1 LTKNRHLTVSKKK
14 KLTSMGYTHKRQVY
28 EMFLHFSLVKYGIVM
43 DVVFLDI
50 LNEEKLSNI
59 LQIFQFIGVLN
70 MRRYLLA
77 LTILLGILILTACNN
92 NNAEN
97 ADSEVVVESEAGSIT
112 KDELYEAMKERYGEQ
127 VLRELVY
134 GKVLSEKY
142 EVTDEEVQK
151 EIDTLKQEYGDQ
163 FPMVLQQSGFKS
175 EEQLKKTMRVG
186 LLQEKLAMKDIEV
199 TDEEV
204 QEHYDALKP
213 EIQASHILV
222 ADEETANEVKQK
234 LDEGADFE
242 ELVEEY
248 STDTGTVATGGDLGF
263 FGTGVMDPAFEEAA
277 YALEVGEVSGP
288 VQSQFGFHIIKLT
301 DKKELDPLEEMK
313 EKIVEELG
321 RAKVDFTQV
330 EAMVLQELEEANVE
344 VKDKDLLNMFEPA
357 EQ

>member
-1 LTKNRHLTVSKKK
+1 MKK
-14 KLTSMGYTHKRQVY
+14 
-28 EMFLHFSLVKYGIVM
+28 
-43 DVVFLDI
+43 
-50 LNEEKLSNI
+50 
-59 LQIFQFIGVLN
+59 
-70 MRRYLLA
+70 YLLV
-77 LTILLGILILTACNN
+77 LMISIGILALAACT
-92 NNAEN
+92 NNAETTTD
-97 ADSEVVVESEAGSIT
+97 DSEVVVESEAGSIT

-151 EIDTLKQEYGDQ
+151 EVDTLKEQYGDQ
-163 FPMVLQQSGFKS
+163 FPMLLQQSGFKS
-175 EEQLKKTMRVG
+175 EEQLKQTMKVG

-199 TDEEV
+199 TDEEI

-222 ADEETANEVKQK
+222 ADEETAKEVKQK
-234 LDEGADFE
+234 LDEGAAFE
-242 ELVEEY
+242 KLVEEY
-248 STDTGTVATGGDLGF
+248 STDAGTVPAGGDLGF

-277 YALEVGEVSGP
+277 YALEVGEISGP

-301 DKKELDPLEEMK
+301 DKKQLDPLEDMRET
-313 EKIVEELG
+313 IVEDLG

-344 VKDKDLLNMFEPA
+344 VKDEDLKNMFEPA
-357 EQ
+357 KE